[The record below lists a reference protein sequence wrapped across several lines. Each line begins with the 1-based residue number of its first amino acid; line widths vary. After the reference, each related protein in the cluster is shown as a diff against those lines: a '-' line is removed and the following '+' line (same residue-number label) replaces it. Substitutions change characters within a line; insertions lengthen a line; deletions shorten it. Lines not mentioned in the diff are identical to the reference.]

1 MSDWLKN
8 ILEDA
13 EQRTAARPAWAK
25 SEYAQSE
32 IARLRGDTQM
42 APTAAIAPAPVAT
55 TPGSA
60 LKKP

>member
-13 EQRTAARPAWAK
+13 EQRAAARPAWAK

-32 IARLRGDTQM
+32 IARLRGETKTT
-42 APTAAIAPAPVAT
+42 TAAIATATVAT
-55 TPGSA
+55 TPESA
-60 LKKP
+60 LKKL